1 MHALVYYIAEITI
14 NLFLY
19 PRVNRKQYFELDE
32 HQRERGAQLVTNRPG
47 RSRDALNGAMTMQT
61 VAGKVVGNMNAK
73 V

>member
-1 MHALVYYIAEITI
+1 M
-14 NLFLY
+14 
-19 PRVNRKQYFELDE
+19 NRKQYFELDE
-32 HQRERGAQLVTNRPG
+32 HQRERGAQLGRNRPG